1 MKKLVFADSRGQH
14 RPAGSTHTLFSQ
26 RLYALEGLQVD
37 HYLCPFKWT
46 TTLDFFESFS
56 LDRLRQY
63 DRVVL
68 YTGIVDWSPRKLSN
82 ARDDLY
88 ENHNEA
94 NLGALKLNTED
105 YRKKIVNRKK
115 ATFDRIFGEDAMRR
129 HLAAPFE
136 VTYEGE
142 PTINMYSLAMAEH
155 GLLPR
160 LQSLPNL
167 VFINA
172 NRFVAGWRGDYS
184 RERPANISITHAYSD
199 LFSRQLGD
207 RVVDLR
213 VWDDEDIKRFTCD
226 NLHLSA
232 AGNEYIFNELC
243 KKLGLKTP
251 THSMSMTKTHLI
263 SSDPAKAASFV
274 GLVAANR
281 ALRDGDNE
289 GAYAKAKRL
298 FEESGRAS
306 HFHTALIAARR
317 TQKQSH
323 LNDLFNAAE
332 RLGTTDAPPDSAES
346 AYLRRFAFVLLN
358 VSKRRVAELA
368 ARPRLSSQ
376 ELLQLEAKL
385 CDPGVLQQFIK
396 LRTDIVEARVRDEFR
411 HILHYP
417 QTFPYNY
424 LTDYQANVA
433 KPRPAGAPRVK
444 SVTLIYPIK
453 NRSQRT
459 LVSLLSLGQA
469 YRTWIASTARPRLS
483 IDVIVA
489 EDQGNDAFDASKLS
503 SLPFDSRHLVIET
516 GVKWTRSGLINQGLN
531 VAKGDFVAFVDA
543 DVLFPTDFLVR
554 LSHTLNGV
562 DVSDRVFAFNMFETH
577 THAKEGKLHSAGM
590 PYSYMWGLLRK
601 HALAVGGFSEA
612 FIGWGSEDRDF
623 EYRVCQK
630 QGLKALSSL
639 YLPGQPYV
647 LHLSH
652 DVRTGNEHR
661 DENVA
666 QLSRVKAG
674 ASVEELVAKPA
685 LQIRQIGQTRVLA
698 RSDLRAT
705 KPALLKQGAARR
717 EKTLVIMGNGPSL
730 GEIMNNSELL
740 QTLRGYD
747 TFGLNAAY
755 RAYDRYDFY
764 PTYFGSFD
772 FRVCDSHAE
781 AFSELVRGQN
791 PIKRFFFAK
800 QSVFDNQTKAHQRFQ
815 VINFRAAPQGVS
827 RQTKLSASFD
837 DFDDCGSSGTNAVQA
852 GYLMGYRHF
861 ILLGVDCNYV
871 EILDGVKDLDGI
883 RYEVVDEIKSNPN
896 YWFEGYQI
904 KGDKFH
910 KPNEKDIQLV
920 SWAKLDTLLS
930 NADGYISNCS
940 LVSKL
945 PMFDILSFGRRSA
958 AIGNLFLVMS
968 CAAYSERIAALRER
982 YAGHLRPG
990 DQVLYVIGGSDRN
1003 FLGEDAVLHLTAGD
1017 LYEDLPQK
1025 VQAAIEFCV
1034 KNLDFER
1041 IIKVD
1046 DDIHVNFD
1054 NLYEAMPRVADHAYL
1069 GRRTPTRAG
1078 ITPSSSWHFG
1088 KVSPGSLNEGLHHK
1102 VEGPPEFWAG
1112 GGMYVLSRD
1121 AASHLATTLAHQAA
1135 HFHLYEDF
1143 MVGDLLARQDIQA
1156 QPWDELPVSE
1166 GRDWCI
1172 TNLRDIM
1179 SEDLKSVRDPAR
1191 MRRAISVHCGPY
1203 PPYYKV
1209 SDMEMRDLFRLFDAT

>member
-1 MKKLVFADSRGQH
+1 MFG
-14 RPAGSTHTLFSQ
+14 Q
-26 RLYALEGLQVD
+26 RLATLPGLQVD
-37 HYLCPFKWT
+37 RFLCPFKWT
-46 TTLDFFESFS
+46 TTLDFLESFPPE
-56 LDRLRQY
+56 RLRQY

-82 ARDDLY
+82 ARDDVY
-88 ENHNEA
+88 DSRSEA
-94 NLGALKLNTED
+94 NLGALDLNTED
-105 YRKKIVNRKK
+105 YTKKIVNRKK
-115 ATFDRIFGEDAMRR
+115 ATFDRVFGEDAMRR
-129 HLAAPFE
+129 HLAAPFD
-136 VTYEGE
+136 VSYEGE

-160 LQSLPNL
+160 LLALSNL

-172 NRFVAGWRGDYS
+172 NRFVPGWRGDYP

-199 LFSRQLGD
+199 LFSRLLSD
-207 RVVDLR
+207 RVIDLR
-213 VWDDEDIKRFTCD
+213 VWDDEDVKRFTCD

-232 AGNEYIFNELC
+232 AGNDYIFDELC
-243 KKLGLKTP
+243 KKLGLQKSI
-251 THSMSMTKTHLI
+251 HSMSMTKTPPI
-263 SSDPAKAASFV
+263 DNDPTKAASFV

-289 GAYAKAKRL
+289 GAFTKAKKL
-298 FEESGRAS
+298 FEASGRAS
-306 HFHTALIAARR
+306 HFHTALLAATR

-323 LNDLFNAAE
+323 LDDLFNAAE
-332 RLGTTDAPPDSAES
+332 RLGTSDTPPDSAES
-346 AYLRRFAFVLLN
+346 AYLRRFAFLLLHAP
-358 VSKRRVAELA
+358 KRRIAELA
-368 ARPRLSSQ
+368 ARPSLSPQ

-385 CDPGVLQQFIK
+385 RDPAALQHFIK
-396 LRTDIVEARVRDEFR
+396 VRTDIVEARIRDEFR
-411 HILHYP
+411 HILRYP

-424 LTDYQANVA
+424 LTDYRANLPT
-433 KPRPAGAPRVK
+433 PRPSSAPRVK
-444 SVTLIYPIK
+444 SVTFIYPIK

-459 LVSLLSLGQA
+459 LVSLLSLSHA
-469 YRTWIASTARPRLS
+469 YRSWIMSTPKPRLS
-483 IDVIVA
+483 LDVIVA
-489 EDQGNDAFDASKLS
+489 EDQGADAFDTGTLS
-503 SLPFDSRHLVIET
+503 SLPFDSRHLLVDT
-516 GVKWTRSGLINQGLN
+516 GVKWTRSGLLNQGLN
-531 VAKGDFVAFVDA
+531 AAKGDFVAFVDT
-543 DVLFPTDFLVR
+543 DVLFPADFLVR
-554 LSHTLNGV
+554 LSQTLNGV

-577 THAKEGKLHSAGM
+577 THAKEGRMHSAGM

-630 QGLKALSSL
+630 QGLKASSSL

-652 DVRTGNEHR
+652 DVRTGSEHR

-666 QLSRVKAG
+666 QLTRVKSG
-674 ASVEELVAKPA
+674 ASAEELVAKPV
-685 LQIRQIGQTRVLA
+685 LQMRQIGQTRVLA
-698 RSDLRAT
+698 RSDVHAT
-705 KPALLKQGAARR
+705 KPALLQHGTASR

-730 GEIMNNSELL
+730 GEIMNNPELL
-740 QTLRGYD
+740 RILRGYD

-781 AFSELVRGQN
+781 AFSELVRGEN

-800 QSVFDNQTKAHQRFQ
+800 QSVFDDQTKAHPRFQ
-815 VINFRAAPQGVS
+815 AINFKAAPQGVS
-827 RQTKLSASFD
+827 RQTKLSSSFG

-871 EILDGVKDLDGI
+871 EILDGVKDIDGI

-920 SWAKLDTLLS
+920 SWAKLDTLLN

-945 PMFDILSFGRRSA
+945 PMFDVLSFRTRSA
-958 AIGNLFLVMS
+958 TIGNLFLVMS
-968 CAAYSERIAALRER
+968 CAAYADRIAALRER
-982 YAGHLRPG
+982 YVAHLRPG

-1003 FLGEDAVLHLTAGD
+1003 FLGDDAVLRLTAGD

-1041 IIKVD
+1041 IVKVD

-1054 NLYEAMPRVADHAYL
+1054 NFYAAMPAVAGHAYL

-1088 KVSPGSLNEGLHHK
+1088 KVSRGSLNEGLHHK
-1102 VEGPPEFWAG
+1102 VEGPPDFWAG
-1112 GGMYVLSRD
+1112 GGMYAVSRD
-1121 AASHLATTLAHQAA
+1121 AAIHLATTLAHQVA
-1135 HFHLYEDF
+1135 HYHLYEDF
-1143 MVGDLLARQDIQA
+1143 MVGDLLARHGVQA
-1156 QPWDELPVSE
+1156 QPWDELPVAE

-1191 MRRAISVHCGPY
+1191 MKRAISVHCGPY

-1209 SDMEMRDLFRLFDAT
+1209 SDEKMRELFRMFDAT